1 MATNTENTIALLKRS
16 DADLFLFHAGS
27 DWASESQQLGQ
38 KHCFDVTPLLI
49 APGAHPGS
57 TDRVAQELA
66 PCAAGNGW
74 FKCQLSEATTA
85 LAKTILSPPASVPS
99 AGPAQPTLDTWVAED
114 AVGGE
119 RVAQRP
125 ALGVSDDESVLSSDD
140 ELWQYVESCQH
151 VEADKAAE
159 LRSSLEASL
168 GKSQARKVLSKT
180 KATVARN
187 AAGHKTRVLQA
198 DKKYLRLKK

>member
-1 MATNTENTIALLKRS
+1 MDNTIAVLKRS
-16 DADLFLFHAGS
+16 DADLFLFHAGT
-27 DWASESQQLGQ
+27 DWAFESQQLGQ

-49 APGAHPGS
+49 APGAQPGMM
-57 TDRVAQELA
+57 DRVARQLA

-74 FKCQLSEATTA
+74 FKCQPSEAVMA
-85 LAKTILSPPASVPS
+85 LYEAILSPPASLPS
-99 AGPAQPTLDTWVAED
+99 AGPAQPTLDTWVAEH

-119 RVAQRP
+119 RVAP
-125 ALGVSDDESVLSSDD
+125 GVSDDESMLSSND
-140 ELWQYVESCQH
+140 ELWQYVEGCQNI
-151 VEADKAAE
+151 EADKAAD

-168 GKSQARKVLSKT
+168 GKSQAQKVLSKT